1 MADAVTAARARID
14 RALADLET
22 KIAGL
27 KAKAGVDRDDD
38 LFAPRGAD
46 SARVAEL
53 EAAGAQAAEALLA
66 NHPKLTVER
75 HLRNFHWKNPADI
88 AHYRDGLLKA
98 GLPFGK
104 LALVASASKFAVDS

>member
-38 LFAPRGAD
+38 RYAPGGAAT
-46 SARVAEL
+46 ARVAEL
-53 EAAGAQAAEALLA
+53 EAAGAQAAEALGRA
-66 NHPKLTVER
+66 AEVV
-75 HLRNFHWKNPADI
+75 
-88 AHYRDGLLKA
+88 RDLIDRQE
-98 GLPFGK
+98 
-104 LALVASASKFAVDS
+104 ASAPDDDAAVEADDDAQEAR

>member
-27 KAKAGVDRDDD
+27 KAQAGVLDRDDD

-53 EAAGAQAAEALLA
+53 EAAGAQAAEALGHAAEVVRDLIDRQA
-66 NHPKLTVER
+66 GGVSEDDSAVE
-75 HLRNFHWKNPADI
+75 ADDD
-88 AHYRDGLLKA
+88 AQEAR
-98 GLPFGK
+98 
-104 LALVASASKFAVDS
+104 

>member
-27 KAKAGVDRDDD
+27 KAKAGVDRADDR
-38 LFAPRGAD
+38 FAPRGAD

-53 EAAGAQAAEALLA
+53 EAAGAQAAEALGRA
-66 NHPKLTVER
+66 AEVV
-75 HLRNFHWKNPADI
+75 
-88 AHYRDGLLKA
+88 RDLIDRQE
-98 GLPFGK
+98 
-104 LALVASASKFAVDS
+104 ASAPDDDAAVEADDDAQEAR

>member
-27 KAKAGVDRDDD
+27 KAKVGVDRDDD

-53 EAAGAQAAEALLA
+53 EAAGAQAAEALGRA
-66 NHPKLTVER
+66 AEVV
-75 HLRNFHWKNPADI
+75 
-88 AHYRDGLLKA
+88 RDLI
-98 GLPFGK
+98 
-104 LALVASASKFAVDS
+104 